1 MMTLPTT
8 LQEARYLWEL
18 CFPSDDAT
26 FLDFYF
32 SRVAKVEDTYI
43 DYDAE
48 GNPIGH
54 IGILRYTT
62 QIDNQSLHLAYIS
75 GACTHPKARR
85 MGVMERLMQRVEK
98 EERAKGTDALI
109 LIPASEELRR
119 YYAKHFHFT
128 DTAPRYSLTIEQ
140 FIELKHLDIPRG
152 YNSPEALLA
161 SCPPS
166 LCHIAYSESQ
176 AQAIID
182 EYKLYPSGI
191 VELWQSGGDYVG
203 LLLARNQ
210 DEAIY
215 VDYCMTTDHSV
226 RVSLLRRLQERHP
239 DKPIVFPYIFREDA
253 ISTDAELK
261 VIPWGMSLKL
271 IELGGSTMLS
281 KLGISL
287 VHN

>member
-1 MMTLPTT
+1 MTQLPKLITD
-8 LQEARYLWEL
+8 ARYLWEL
-18 CFPSDDAT
+18 CFPDDDNT

-32 SRVAKVEDTYI
+32 TRVAKAEDTYI
-43 DYDAE
+43 DYDAQ
-48 GNPIGH
+48 GTPIGH

-62 QIDNQSLHLAYIS
+62 QADSESLRLAYIS
-75 GACTHPKARR
+75 GACTHPEYRR
-85 MGVMERLMQRVEK
+85 IGVMERLMQRVKE

-152 YNSPEALLA
+152 YNSLEALLA

-191 VELWQSGGDYVG
+191 VELWQSDDDYVG

-215 VDYCMTTDHSV
+215 VDYCMATDYSV
-226 RVSLLRRLQERHP
+226 RVSLLRRLQERQP

-271 IELGGSTMLS
+271 IELGGSAMLS